1 MNDPGQAEVRAL
13 VARGELLMAFD
24 RASELLEEDPDDST
38 LRYLAAL
45 SLARAGAPER
55 AGTELAHLD
64 GRALDD
70 GDRQLAEDVAA
81 LRARL
86 VKDLALS
93 REGQERRHAA
103 GEASQL
109 YEAVSRTYGSHF
121 AAINA
126 ATMAQVAG
134 DPGRARTLAA
144 DAQRL
149 VEEQAPSQGDET
161 YWRAATRVEAA
172 LLLGETEAAAAALH
186 EARAAS
192 GGNPA
197 LRATTRR
204 QLRLICRE
212 TGADE
217 RILEALPVPVVVHYT
232 GHRFTARDAD
242 QDALRAAINRTLDAA
257 GAGIAFGSLAFGA
270 DILVAEAVLAR
281 GAGLHVILPCPAD
294 QFAEWSVAPGGEDW
308 SERFAACLAAATSVW
323 CDPSYAPVD
332 EPVMYAFGAR
342 LAMGHAVMAADALTT
357 SALQVALWDGEDGDS
372 EAGTASDVAAWRK
385 TGGATE
391 VIPCRHPDSPD
402 EPATDYAG
410 PSMELRAMVFADF
423 HGFSALDERQVFV
436 FFDSVMGALA
446 EAIDRAGEEV
456 LYRNSWGDG
465 LYLVF
470 QTTQGAA
477 AGSLAL
483 HRAFESLDLK
493 RLGLPS
499 GMGLRIGIHAGP
511 VFAGT
516 DPIRREPS
524 FFGTHVTRTARIEPR
539 TPPGEV
545 YMTASSAALLAL
557 DPVAGMTPEYVGH
570 IATAKDF
577 GVFPM
582 YVLTRR

>member
-24 RASELLEEDPDDST
+24 RASELLEKEPADPS

-64 GRALDD
+64 GKAFDD
-70 GDRQLAEDVAA
+70 RRLAEDVAA

-86 VKDLALS
+86 VKDRALS
-93 REGQERRHAA
+93 REGRERRATA

-109 YEAVSRTYGSHF
+109 YEAVAREYGSHF

-134 DPGRARTLAA
+134 DGGRARLLAGEA
-144 DAQRL
+144 RRL
-149 VEEQAPSQGDET
+149 VEDQPPSPGDET
-161 YWRAATRVEAA
+161 YWRAATRIEAA
-172 LLLGETEAAAAALH
+172 LLLGEMEAAAEALRQ
-186 EARAAS
+186 ARAAS
-192 GGNPA
+192 AGNPA

-217 RILEALPVPVVVHYT
+217 RIIDALPVPVVVHYT
-232 GHRFTARDAD
+232 GHRFTARDND
-242 QDALRAAINRTLDAA
+242 QDALRMAINGALDRA
-257 GAGIAFGSLAFGA
+257 GAGIAFGSLAYGS
-270 DILVAEAVLAR
+270 DILVAEEVLAR

-308 SERFAACLAAATSVW
+308 SERFAACMAAATSVW

-342 LAMGHAVMAADALTT
+342 LAMGHAIMQADALTT
-357 SALQVALWDGEDGDS
+357 TAVQVALWDGEDGDS
-372 EAGTASDVAAWRK
+372 EAGTASDVAAWREI
-385 TGGATE
+385 GGTTE
-391 VIPCRHPDSPD
+391 VIACRHPDAREGPAPD
-402 EPATDYAG
+402 YPG

-423 HGFSALDERQVFV
+423 HGFSRLNERQVFV

-446 EAIDRAGEEV
+446 TAVDRAGDEV
-456 LYRNSWGDG
+456 LYRNTWGDG

-470 QTTQGAA
+470 RTTPGAA
-477 AGSLAL
+477 TGSLAL
-483 HRAFESLDLK
+483 HRAFEALDLEH
-493 RLGLPS
+493 LGLPS

-516 DPIRREPS
+516 DPIRHEPS

-557 DPVAGMTPEYVGH
+557 DPVPGMTPEYVGH